1 MDFFIY
7 YKYKCSISEEET
19 LEVMESFFGKF
30 SKTGGNVFKF
40 FHNPNLHDLSFNTKS
55 RLFLNSNFLCTR
67 VKVRLHGAI
76 FSCPCNAI
84 CCIACAWKNCTVSHR
99 CFYVPCDKI
108 SWKNVAT
115 TRNKIES
122 ILFCCT
128 LQHRFYVLHDR
139 ICKYCTV

>member
-99 CFYVPCDKI
+99 CILRAVQQKI
-108 SWKNVAT
+108 VKKCCCNVQQN
-115 TRNKIES
+115 RIDS
-122 ILFCCT
+122 IL
-128 LQHRFYVLHDR
+128 LHVAATFL
-139 ICKYCTV
+139 CVAW